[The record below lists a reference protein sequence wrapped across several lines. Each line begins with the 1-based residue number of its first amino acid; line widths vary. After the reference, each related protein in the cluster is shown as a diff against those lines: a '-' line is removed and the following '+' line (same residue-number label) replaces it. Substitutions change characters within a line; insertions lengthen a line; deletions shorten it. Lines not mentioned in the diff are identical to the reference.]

1 MLKVYNTLTRKKEVF
16 KPIKG
21 KQVNIFVC
29 GPTVYNYI
37 HAGNAKTYAQFD
49 MIVKYLRFKGFK
61 VFYLQNIT
69 DIDDRIIKK
78 SQETG
83 EKWDS
88 ISKKYE
94 KFYKED
100 MENLGVD
107 SVNKYASATNY
118 IPEIISQVKRLIE
131 KGYAYKISD
140 GWYFDL
146 KKDKDYGKLARKT
159 SLDAEDA
166 VSRIDESK
174 EKRNSGDFCLWKFSK
189 PGEPIWKS
197 KELGDGRPGWH
208 IEDTAITEKEFGPQ
222 YDIHGGG
229 MDLIFPHHEAEIAQ
243 MESISGE
250 KPLVRYW
257 FHTGFLNISKE
268 KMSKSKGNFKTL
280 RELLEIYGKNTLRY
294 FFASTNYRKP
304 IDFSEETLENAKNA
318 VERLRNIASEL
329 KDDGKTNKKYLEEF
343 ENEVDNELNFPNGLA
358 VMWKMLRDEKA
369 DGKLKTINEMNKV
382 FCFNLEKEH
391 VKINDEIK
399 KLIIEREKLRK
410 SKKWAEADKIR
421 EKINKL
427 GFVLEDTDKGV
438 IAKKR

>member
-1 MLKVYNTLTRKKEVF
+1 
-16 KPIKG
+16 
-21 KQVNIFVC
+21 
-29 GPTVYNYI
+29 
-37 HAGNAKTYAQFD
+37 
-49 MIVKYLRFKGFK
+49 
-61 VFYLQNIT
+61 
-69 DIDDRIIKK
+69 
-78 SQETG
+78 
-83 EKWDS
+83 
-88 ISKKYE
+88 
-94 KFYKED
+94 
-100 MENLGVD
+100 
-107 SVNKYASATNY
+107 
-118 IPEIISQVKRLIE
+118 
-131 KGYAYKISD
+131 
-140 GWYFDL
+140 
-146 KKDKDYGKLARKT
+146 
-159 SLDAEDA
+159 
-166 VSRIDESK
+166 
-174 EKRNSGDFCLWKFSK
+174 
-189 PGEPIWKS
+189 
-197 KELGDGRPGWH
+197 
-208 IEDTAITEKEFGPQ
+208 
-222 YDIHGGG
+222 
-229 MDLIFPHHEAEIAQ
+229 
-243 MESISGE
+243 
-250 KPLVRYW
+250 
-257 FHTGFLNISKE
+257 
-268 KMSKSKGNFKTL
+268 
-280 RELLEIYGKNTLRY
+280 LRY